1 MATLNTLRTRGG
13 IVVSIVIGIALLA
26 FLLGDFGNQGASAFQ
41 ERKMRVGEINGEKIG
56 YTQFTDKVDYLTAIV
71 ETSSG
76 RNSLSAE
83 EQDQIRDQAWDF
95 LVSQYALEPGFEA
108 AGFRVGEAEQIDMVD
123 GTYISPVVRSTFINP
138 NTGAYDGT
146 MLRQFVS
153 NLSRDASGRAAMM
166 WDYLKDQMTKQRLV
180 LKYMALVAKGMYVT
194 DLEVDQAVAGSN
206 VASGIS
212 YIVENYDR
220 IADSTVSVT
229 KEDIRKYYDAHKNA
243 FRQSASRDVEYV
255 MFDVL
260 PSEEDYAAA
269 EKEVNEM
276 AEEFSQSTTPM
287 QYATLNSQ
295 AQTDKEYVGENQLS
309 GPLAK
314 YAFGP
319 DNQKMYG
326 PVKEG
331 DTYTLARVVD
341 TKMLPDSVGA
351 RHILLPAGQ
360 AELADSIVKALQGGA
375 SFAELAEVYSND
387 PGSKSKGGDL
397 GVFAPSQ
404 MVPEFGDAVL
414 ANEKGKVFTV
424 DSRFGTHIAEV
435 TYLSKPTKKVQ
446 LATIT
451 YRIEPSQTTQQAVY
465 ANASKFIA
473 EAHGSYE
480 NFDKAVASNSLS
492 KRVARIRNTDRNL
505 NGIDNSREIVRWAF
519 NGEKGDV
526 SAIMDID
533 GNYIVAAIT
542 GVTADGIAPVESVSK
557 QIADILRLRKKGEML
572 SEELSGKGSLA
583 ETASK
588 LETEVKEASG
598 IEFNSF
604 YIEGVGVEP
613 KLIGAVTGV
622 EESAQSKPVAG
633 NAGVYLFDVT
643 SRSAIE
649 TVTPESERVRLEANA
664 QAYIIERANQ
674 ALVDAIEI
682 TDNRVKFF

>member
-1 MATLNTLRTRGG
+1 M
-13 IVVSIVIGIALLA
+13 
-26 FLLGDFGNQGASAFQ
+26 
-41 ERKMRVGEINGEKIG
+41 
-56 YTQFTDKVDYLTAIV
+56 
-71 ETSSG
+71 
-76 RNSLSAE
+76 
-83 EQDQIRDQAWDF
+83 
-95 LVSQYALEPGFEA
+95 
-108 AGFRVGEAEQIDMVD
+108 
-123 GTYISPVVRSTFINP
+123 
-138 NTGAYDGT
+138 
-146 MLRQFVS
+146 
-153 NLSRDASGRAAMM
+153 
-166 WDYLKDQMTKQRLV
+166 
-180 LKYMALVAKGMYVT
+180 
-194 DLEVDQAVAGSN
+194 
-206 VASGIS
+206 
-212 YIVENYDR
+212 
-220 IADSTVSVT
+220 
-229 KEDIRKYYDAHKNA
+229 
-243 FRQSASRDVEYV
+243 
-255 MFDVL
+255 
-260 PSEEDYAAA
+260 
-269 EKEVNEM
+269 
-276 AEEFSQSTTPM
+276 
-287 QYATLNSQ
+287 
-295 AQTDKEYVGENQLS
+295 
-309 GPLAK
+309 
-314 YAFGP
+314 
-319 DNQKMYG
+319 
-326 PVKEG
+326 
-331 DTYTLARVVD
+331 
-341 TKMLPDSVGA
+341 
-351 RHILLPAGQ
+351 
-360 AELADSIVKALQGGA
+360 KALQGGA

-387 PGSKSKGGDL
+387 PGSKSKGGAL

-674 ALVDAIEI
+674 ALVDAVEI

>member
-1 MATLNTLRTRGG
+1 MTRNTARE
-13 IVVSIVIGIALLA
+13 IAAHLSYEL
-26 FLLGDFGNQGASAFQ
+26 S
-41 ERKMRVGEINGEKIG
+41 
-56 YTQFTDKVDYLTAIV
+56 FTDKTVEELLQERLT
-71 ETSSG
+71 S
-76 RNSLSAE
+76 
-83 EQDQIRDQAWDF
+83 
-95 LVSQYALEPGFEA
+95 EA
-108 AGFRVGEAEQIDMVD
+108 
-123 GTYISPVVRSTFINP
+123 
-138 NTGAYDGT
+138 
-146 MLRQFVS
+146 
-153 NLSRDASGRAAMM
+153 
-166 WDYLKDQMTKQRLV
+166 
-180 LKYMALVAKGMYVT
+180 
-194 DLEVDQAVAGSN
+194 
-206 VASGIS
+206 
-212 YIVENYDR
+212 
-220 IADSTVSVT
+220 
-229 KEDIRKYYDAHKNA
+229 
-243 FRQSASRDVEYV
+243 
-255 MFDVL
+255 
-260 PSEEDYAAA
+260 
-269 EKEVNEM
+269 
-276 AEEFSQSTTPM
+276 
-287 QYATLNSQ
+287 
-295 AQTDKEYVGENQLS
+295 
-309 GPLAK
+309 
-314 YAFGP
+314 
-319 DNQKMYG
+319 
-326 PVKEG
+326 
-331 DTYTLARVVD
+331 
-341 TKMLPDSVGA
+341 
-351 RHILLPAGQ
+351 
-360 AELADSIVKALQGGA
+360 
-375 SFAELAEVYSND
+375 FAELAEVYSND

>member
-1 MATLNTLRTRGG
+1 
-13 IVVSIVIGIALLA
+13 
-26 FLLGDFGNQGASAFQ
+26 
-41 ERKMRVGEINGEKIG
+41 
-56 YTQFTDKVDYLTAIV
+56 
-71 ETSSG
+71 
-76 RNSLSAE
+76 
-83 EQDQIRDQAWDF
+83 
-95 LVSQYALEPGFEA
+95 
-108 AGFRVGEAEQIDMVD
+108 
-123 GTYISPVVRSTFINP
+123 
-138 NTGAYDGT
+138 
-146 MLRQFVS
+146 
-153 NLSRDASGRAAMM
+153 
-166 WDYLKDQMTKQRLV
+166 
-180 LKYMALVAKGMYVT
+180 
-194 DLEVDQAVAGSN
+194 
-206 VASGIS
+206 
-212 YIVENYDR
+212 
-220 IADSTVSVT
+220 
-229 KEDIRKYYDAHKNA
+229 
-243 FRQSASRDVEYV
+243 
-255 MFDVL
+255 
-260 PSEEDYAAA
+260 
-269 EKEVNEM
+269 
-276 AEEFSQSTTPM
+276 M

-557 QIADILRLRKKGEML
+557 PDRRYPSPEEKGRNAVGRTERERLARRNRIETGDRGE
-572 SEELSGKGSLA
+572 GSLRHRVQLVLYRRSRGRTQA
-583 ETASK
+583 DRSRDGCRRERPVET
-588 LETEVKEASG
+588 G
-598 IEFNSF
+598 
-604 YIEGVGVEP
+604 
-613 KLIGAVTGV
+613 
-622 EESAQSKPVAG
+622 
-633 NAGVYLFDVT
+633 
-643 SRSAIE
+643 R
-649 TVTPESERVRLEANA
+649 R
-664 QAYIIERANQ
+664 
-674 ALVDAIEI
+674 
-682 TDNRVKFF
+682 